1 LTDAAGEGADFEEGL
16 TEAGG
21 EPDGIVETVAP
32 GEAAVAPG
40 AGATPRGEAPT
51 ALGEAPTALGE
62 APTALGEAAGAAL
75 RTSPSSRPT
84 RRAALCLAVSRVN
97 NKVTAKKMHP
107 R

>member
-1 LTDAAGEGADFEEGL
+1 MTGAAGEGADFEDGL
-16 TEAGG
+16 TEAWG
-21 EPDGIVETVAP
+21 EPDGIAETAAP

-40 AGATPRGEAPT
+40 EAVAAPGEGAA
-51 ALGEAPTALGE
+51 
-62 APTALGEAAGAAL
+62 ALGEAAGAAL

>member
-1 LTDAAGEGADFEEGL
+1 MTDAAGEGADFEEGL

-62 APTALGEAAGAAL
+62 AAGAAL